1 MKNLRKHLAWLCTAS
16 LWCGTAAWAQEP
28 APFYP
33 AKDATND
40 LDVVK
45 RLELL
50 QQRLDRLEAENGQL
64 KQTIFEK
71 ESTAAGEPLKPEAAS
86 ANAGAACPPACQCP
100 ACEAAKTG
108 KGDWKTG
115 WNNGIEWVSPD
126 KAFKVHIG
134 GRTQFDTVFVTPEGN
149 ALAGAGGNVGGKNLD
164 AVDFRRARLRADGTI
179 FETIDYVAEFDFVN
193 SGSVDPNAA
202 AVPGVNNIKNTINFP
217 APTDLYWKFKEIPLL
232 GNMYVGNYK
241 EQIGFEHLMSSRW
254 LNFMERSYNQD
265 LFYGPNNNG
274 FSPGITFTN
283 TYANERGVW
292 AIGAYK
298 NNNNSNV
305 FGYDIGEGNYAGTGR
320 LTWLLI
326 DDKECHQLLHIGA
339 AGSIRDPNTVDG
351 NDRIRFRARDL
362 RNGPANL
369 STIYADTGT
378 FFADRQYLANV
389 ELAGI
394 NGPWSFQAEWAGT
407 WATNARKAFGDPSM
421 GTYYGTGSY
430 AEVHYFLTG
439 ETRDYDHK
447 AGVFT
452 RIIPE
457 RNFRWKNGC
466 LEPGAWQAAFR
477 YSTANLNSNILAA
490 AGGSGTPGG
499 NLNDYTFGLNWFL
512 NPNMKVQWNYVLS
525 QRSYDK
531 AAAGAA
537 PAIHVDNGLI
547 HQFGMR
553 LAHDF

>member
-1 MKNLRKHLAWLCTAS
+1 MSNL
-16 LWCGTAAWAQEP
+16 
-28 APFYP
+28 
-33 AKDATND
+33 
-40 LDVVK
+40 K
-45 RLELL
+45 RLLTGACWVTLWSGSLLSAEPSMPLVPQSPTDVIDVTQRLDQL

-64 KQTIFEK
+64 KQSLFQSRGGANGGVT
-71 ESTAAGEPLKPEAAS
+71 P
-86 ANAGAACPPACQCP
+86 ANAEMFKADQACPPQCHCP
-100 ACEAAKTG
+100 VCEAAKTG

-126 KAFKVHIG
+126 KAFKVHLG
-134 GRTQFDTVFVTPEGN
+134 GRTQFDSVFVTQQGN
-149 ALAGAGGNVGGKNLD
+149 ALDGAGGIVGSKAQD

-202 AVPGVNNIKNTINFP
+202 GPPAGTGANTIKNTINFP
-217 APTDLYWKFKEIPLL
+217 APTDLYWKFKEVPLV
-232 GNMYVGNYK
+232 GNIYVGNYK
-241 EQIGFEHLMSSRW
+241 EPIGFEHLMSSRW

-274 FSPGITFTN
+274 FTPGITLTN

-298 NNNNSNV
+298 NQDNSNV
-305 FGYDIGEGNYAGTGR
+305 FAYDIGNGNYAGTGR
-320 LTWLLI
+320 LTWLII

-339 AGSIRDPNTVDG
+339 SGSIRDPNTVDG
-351 NDRIRFRARDL
+351 GDRIRFRARDL

-378 FFADRQYLANV
+378 FFADRQYLSNV

-394 NGPWSFQAEWAGT
+394 NGPWSFQAEWTGT
-407 WATNARKAFGDPSM
+407 WATNARMSAPGSPIL

-430 AEVHYFLTG
+430 AEIHYFLTG
-439 ETRDYDHK
+439 ESREYDRK

-452 RIIPE
+452 RITPDK
-457 RNFRWKNGC
+457 NFRWKGGC
-466 LEPGAWQAAFR
+466 LEPGAWQVAFR
-477 YSTANLNSNILAA
+477 YSTAHLNSQTI
-490 AGGSGTPGG
+490 SGG
-499 NLNDYTFGLNWFL
+499 NLNDYTFGVNWFL
-512 NPNMKVQWNYVLS
+512 NPNMKVQWNYALQ
-525 QRSYDK
+525 QRSFDK
-531 AAAGAA
+531 GTA
-537 PAIHVDNGLI
+537 HVDDGLI

>member
-1 MKNLRKHLAWLCTAS
+1 MKNLRKHLAWLCSAS

-33 AKDATND
+33 ATDASD
-40 LDVVK
+40 QLDVAK
-45 RLELL
+45 RFEQL

-64 KQTIFEK
+64 KQSLFQ
-71 ESTAAGEPLKPEAAS
+71 SHGS
-86 ANAGAACPPACQCP
+86 ANGGVTPANAELLKADPTCLPQCQCP

-115 WNNGIEWVSPD
+115 WNNGIEWMSPD

-134 GRTQFDTVFVTPEGN
+134 GRTQFDTVFVTPQGN
-149 ALAGAGGNVGGKNLD
+149 ALAGAGGNFGGKNLD
-164 AVDFRRARLRADGTI
+164 AVDFRRARLRADGTM

-193 SGSVDPNAA
+193 SGNVEPGLGAA
-202 AVPGVNNIKNTINFP
+202 GNTVKNTINFP

-232 GNMYVGNYK
+232 GNMYIGNYK

-283 TYANERGVW
+283 NYANERGVW

-320 LTWLLI
+320 LTYLLI
-326 DDKECHQLLHIGA
+326 DDKECHQLLHVGA
-339 AGSIRDPNTVDG
+339 SGSIRDPNTVDG

-407 WATNARKAFGDPSM
+407 WATHARTAFAAPSM

-452 RIIPE
+452 RIVPE

-466 LEPGAWQAAFR
+466 FEPGAWQAAFR
-477 YSTANLNSNILAA
+477 YSTTNLNSSILAP
-490 AGGSGTPGG
+490 AGGLGG
-499 NLNDYTFGLNWFL
+499 NLNDYTFGMNWFL

-525 QRSYDK
+525 QRSFDK
-531 AAAGAA
+531 TSA
-537 PAIHVDNGLI
+537 PAVHVNDGII